1 MSHDQLTGLMDVHA
15 HIGAE
20 EFDTD
25 RREVIERARANG
37 MANRREV
44 KVHARGPDEGNPTP
58 SSDKGAGP
66 EYRAWSGGVTPD
78 CLRGGVWW
86 KS

>member
-1 MSHDQLTGLMDVHA
+1 MNLGHATGLIDVHA

-37 MANRREV
+37 VNRIVAVGETLTEAERNLELTKEYPGRV
-44 KVHARGPDEGNPTP
+44 LAAAGLYPT
-58 SSDKGAGP
+58 SCRSRTGQGAH
-66 EYRAWSGGVTPD
+66 
-78 CLRGGVWW
+78 
-86 KS
+86 